1 MVRDAEQTKQRL
13 LEAAIAEFSA
23 YGIAGARVDRIAA
36 GAGANKSLIY
46 SYFGSKEKLFEAVA
60 TALLLDTVSEAPIT
74 PDDLPGYA
82 VALYDSYLRRPEAL
96 RLSMW
101 FRLEAGAGTPQPNAL
116 RRHDAAKVAAIARAQ
131 SDGRIRPDIGPAEL
145 LAVIVS
151 LSLLGAYS
159 APGLDV
165 AAQPAAV
172 RRRQREAIRAAV
184 ASAIKPPVLQ
194 PAKHRR
200 SAGLPRSPR

>member
-46 SYFGSKEKLFEAVA
+46 SYFGSKEKLFEAVT

-82 VALYDSYLRRPEAL
+82 VALYDSYLRRPEVL

-101 FRLEAGAGTPQPNAL
+101 FRLEAAAGTPEPEAL
-116 RRHDAAKVAAIARAQ
+116 RKSNAAKIAAIKHAQ
-131 SDGRIRPDIGPAEL
+131 AAGTVRTDIGGAEL
-145 LAVIVS
+145 LSVIIS
-151 LSLLGAYS
+151 LSLVGAYS

-172 RRRQREAIRAAV
+172 RKRQREAVRAAV
-184 ASAIKPPVLQ
+184 ASAI
-194 PAKHRR
+194 
-200 SAGLPRSPR
+200 SPG